1 MPGCS
6 MLRRAP
12 PRARRGFRS
21 CRTAYIS
28 KLSNRFLRCG
38 PRMRSIA
45 RTLSR
50 RGIRFYCG
58 RRNSAMSEP
67 HMNRR
72 RLLKAG
78 SAALFWAGISGR
90 LFAAPAGGP
99 RFLLVFLRGR
109 YDATNFLI
117 PYSSGFY
124 YEARPNIAIAKPDPA
139 SNPSA
144 LALDADWAL
153 APAVR
158 ESIGSMYLQRQVA
171 FVPFAGTEDLSRS
184 HFETQDSIELGQP
197 LSGSRNYRSGFLA
210 RLSETLTGPARAN
223 SSIAFTEA
231 LPLTFEGAATVPN
244 LSLKNVG
251 KPPFDERQAR
261 ILSDMYA
268 GHHLESA
275 VGNGLELRHEVAQE
289 MAEEMNAAN
298 RDAINTKGF
307 ELEAERM
314 GRLMR
319 DKYRI
324 GFIDVGGWDTH
335 VGEGGAQGA
344 LPTNLSGLA
353 RGLQAF
359 SQSLGFEWDN
369 TVVVVLSEF
378 GRTFREN
385 GNRGTDHGHGT
396 VYWVLGGSIS
406 GGSIVGERRPLAQNT
421 LFQDRDFPVLNDYRA
436 VLGGLFRSL
445 WGLSADQSANIF
457 QQVAPVD
464 LKLV

>member
-1 MPGCS
+1 
-6 MLRRAP
+6 
-12 PRARRGFRS
+12 
-21 CRTAYIS
+21 
-28 KLSNRFLRCG
+28 
-38 PRMRSIA
+38 
-45 RTLSR
+45 
-50 RGIRFYCG
+50 
-58 RRNSAMSEP
+58 
-67 HMNRR
+67 MNRR
-72 RLLKAG
+72 RLLKLG
-78 SAALFWAGISGR
+78 GAALAGAGASIVAGR
-90 LFAAPAGGP
+90 LFAAPASGP
-99 RFLLVFLRGR
+99 RFLLVFLRGG
-109 YDATNFLI
+109 YDSTNLLI
-117 PYSSGFY
+117 PYSSSYY
-124 YEARPNIAIAKPDPA
+124 YEARPTLAIARPDA
-139 SNPSA
+139 SGTGA

-158 ESIGSMYLQRQVA
+158 DTIGAMYQRRQVA
-171 FVPFAGTEDLSRS
+171 FVPFAGTDDLSRS

-197 LSGSRNYRSGFLA
+197 SNAARNYRSGFLG
-210 RLSETLTGPARAN
+210 RLSDTLLGSAASTA
-223 SSIAFTEA
+223 SIAFTDS
-231 LPLTFEGAATVPN
+231 LPLAFAGAATVPN

-251 KPPFDERQAR
+251 KPPFDERQAG
-261 ILSDMYA
+261 ILSDMYV

-275 VGNGLELRHEVAQE
+275 VKDGLELRQQVAQE
-289 MAEEMNAAN
+289 MQEMADEMKAAS
-298 RDAINTKGF
+298 RDAITPKGF

-335 VGEGGAQGA
+335 VGEGSAQGA

-359 SQSLGFEWDN
+359 SQSLGAEWNN

-396 VYWVLGGSIS
+396 VYWVLGGALN
-406 GGSIVGERRPLAQNT
+406 GGAIVGEQRPVSRAT
-421 LFQDRDFPVLNDYRA
+421 LFQDRDYPVLNDYRA

-445 WGLSADQSANIF
+445 WGLSSEQSTRVF